1 MQSLAGHPAGQGP
14 RPARLRQVEAVLRPP
29 RRHWFR
35 RPPGRHVGRR
45 REHTPEHL
53 PGTGFE
59 IRIQVVLKSSGLVE
73 DLEATVKK
81 CVFIEDGF
89 KCLRESIFSVF
100 NSCLPEYN
108 ELACFQLIVS
118 GAHGTRASATG
129 PADRETGDGP
139 GRWLCR
145 PRTEAGVPASLLR
158 RFLATAAR
166 AQVRNAVQ

>member
-1 MQSLAGHPAGQGP
+1 MKIVS
-14 RPARLRQVEAVLRPP
+14 
-29 RRHWFR
+29 
-35 RPPGRHVGRR
+35 
-45 REHTPEHL
+45 
-53 PGTGFE
+53 
-59 IRIQVVLKSSGLVE
+59 
-73 DLEATVKK
+73 ATVKK
-81 CVFIEDGF
+81 CVFVEDGF

>member
-1 MQSLAGHPAGQGP
+1 MKQVKPTSGGVKEIFRVHHEKSYKRTNLTETYRPVGTFRNELFPTTNP
-14 RPARLRQVEAVLRPP
+14 RAP
-29 RRHWFR
+29 
-35 RPPGRHVGRR
+35 
-45 REHTPEHL
+45 
-53 PGTGFE
+53 
-59 IRIQVVLKSSGLVE
+59 
-73 DLEATVKK
+73 EATVKK
-81 CVFIEDGF
+81 CVFVEDGF